1 LNAFKY
7 PLKKVNMH
15 PYQLPPSHAAAYYAA
30 YFIICF
36 LLIAALSWILHAA
49 GRIFLNDA
57 FAGNSVLVRTVQ
69 RLLDIGFYLVSIG
82 YVALTYST
90 YVEMDSYD
98 TVVKIVSFKVGGL
111 LLLLGVS
118 HVFNLLLLALF
129 RQRRGGA
136 ATATGA

>member
-1 LNAFKY
+1 
-7 PLKKVNMH
+7 MH
-15 PYQLPPSHAAAYYAA
+15 PYQPSPNHFAGYYAA

-36 LLIAALSWILHAA
+36 QLIAALSWILHAA

-57 FAGNSVLVRTVQ
+57 FANDAVLVRTVQ
-69 RLLDIGFYLVSIG
+69 RLLDIGFYLVSLG

-90 YVEMDSYD
+90 FVQMDSYD

-111 LLLLGVS
+111 LLLLGVA

-129 RQRRGGA
+129 RQRRRAGA
-136 ATATGA
+136 ATTSGA